1 MAEKEKESLEIVTEI
16 GTFGSLNIE
25 DPTTKKIVA
34 EEKSKAED
42 EELVMDLNDL
52 AKIILKQ

>member
-42 EELVMDLNDL
+42 EE
-52 AKIILKQ
+52 

>member
-1 MAEKEKESLEIVTEI
+1 MKEKESLEIVTEI

-25 DPTTKKIVA
+25 DPTAKKIVA
-34 EEKSKAED
+34 EEKSKSDDD
-42 EELVMDLNDL
+42 EELVVDLDDI